1 MLQKHLK
8 WEVKAHSVEIQE
20 LLCHSNL
27 SEFYFD
33 KMLIL
38 KIAIFEIIHT
48 VMDNDYLTSL
58 FVKLL
63 TNL

>member
-1 MLQKHLK
+1 MYIAYHTMLQKHLK

-20 LLCHSNL
+20 LLCRHSNL

-38 KIAIFEIIHT
+38 KIAIFEIIQ
-48 VMDNDYLTSL
+48 
-58 FVKLL
+58 
-63 TNL
+63 

>member
-20 LLCHSNL
+20 LLCHSIL

-38 KIAIFEIIHT
+38 KIAIFEMIQ
-48 VMDNDYLTSL
+48 
-58 FVKLL
+58 
-63 TNL
+63 